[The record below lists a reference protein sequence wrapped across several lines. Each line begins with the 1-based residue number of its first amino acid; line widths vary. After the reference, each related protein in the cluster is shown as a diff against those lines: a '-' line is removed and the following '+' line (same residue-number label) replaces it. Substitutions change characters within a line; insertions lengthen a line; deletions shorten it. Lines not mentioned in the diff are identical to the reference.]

1 MSTCIKEHGSTL
13 PDEEHQRRRGRPRV
27 SSLLDTLDS
36 IESLGASSSCLQ
48 DQVLIFQA
56 ISNFPLLKY
65 VNEPMTHFVC
75 NDVRLAIRHLPA
87 ALHHK
92 CDVPENI
99 QDAHINLRP
108 FRSLVSDQESPPL
121 SGDMSY
127 SNVTPCDGDGLV
139 VGINLDHREPLE
151 NAEYTRF
158 YGIDAPELS
167 SVHFIKTNDFQHVF
181 CKQVGHISLCA
192 VHLFLQM
199 FLLSGSAKLCE
210 ELPREAAP
218 QPRDVYNR
226 ALKEYWFKFITPPSQ
241 HLEKVFLQSLEEL
254 VPPTSESRKRLMS
267 PFPATMATAA
277 NPFLLSL
284 NALLVVSG
292 FCHVFTKYCQDG
304 FLLGLQPIA
313 RDNKLGPICVVLLGS
328 SFLGVLL
335 ETTSHLAR
343 AGFPFKHSNAF
354 LPWHERQML
363 KQLCSQET
371 TRTAARNHL
380 AQHLPGMEPQFG
392 MYIDIQR
399 LVIIVE

>member
-1 MSTCIKEHGSTL
+1 
-13 PDEEHQRRRGRPRV
+13 
-27 SSLLDTLDS
+27 
-36 IESLGASSSCLQ
+36 
-48 DQVLIFQA
+48 
-56 ISNFPLLKY
+56 
-65 VNEPMTHFVC
+65 MTHFVC

-121 SGDMSY
+121 SGEMRY

-151 NAEYTRF
+151 NVEYTRF

-218 QPRDVYNR
+218 QPRDIYNR
-226 ALKEYWFKFITPPSQ
+226 ALKEAPPSQ

-254 VPPTSESRKRLMS
+254 VPPTSESRKRLML

-304 FLLGLQPIA
+304 FLLGLQAIA
-313 RDNKLGPICVVLLGS
+313 RDNKLGSIWCGASWKFIFGCTSGNNTDFFFEALYTRNNISLGKGWFSLQKLKCFSPVARKTNAETAVLTGDYKNRSKKSLGTAS
-328 SFLGVLL
+328 PRNGTPVWHVYWHP
-335 ETTSHLAR
+335 EVGDYCWIITTTL
-343 AGFPFKHSNAF
+343 FTPTKHV
-354 LPWHERQML
+354 
-363 KQLCSQET
+363 QLNS
-371 TRTAARNHL
+371 
-380 AQHLPGMEPQFG
+380 
-392 MYIDIQR
+392 
-399 LVIIVE
+399 V